1 MEKEILA
8 TIMAVTSNVQYTT
21 SDRIEALTKGHGML
35 NLGSSQRC
43 KRNDVGNS
51 AGAGHLTERCEP

>member
-21 SDRIEALTKGHGML
+21 SDRIEALTKGHGMQGCSVL
-35 NLGSSQRC
+35 HNPDIIQ
-43 KRNDVGNS
+43 DVVQV
-51 AGAGHLTERCEP
+51 HTIVE